1 VKSTTKNDRLWYTWR
16 MKPKRVA
23 LYARVSTKDKGQDT
37 ENQLAQLRDFCAR
50 QDWEIV
56 SEYIDH
62 VSAKTSDK
70 RQQFQAMLAAASRRE
85 FDLVLFWSLDRFSRE
100 GVLPTLKHLE
110 ALTSYGVG
118 WKSFTEQY
126 FDSCGIFRDAVISIA
141 ATLAKQERLKISE
154 RTVAGLQRAKK
165 QGRVGGRPKVV
176 TDREQVRRLREEGK
190 SLREISTAMGL
201 SLTSTAR
208 ILKTA

>member
-1 VKSTTKNDRLWYTWR
+1 MKSTTKNDRLWYTWR
-16 MKPKRVA
+16 MKPRRVA
-23 LYARVSTKDKGQDT
+23 LYARVSTKDKQDT
-37 ENQLAQLRDFCAR
+37 ENQLAQLREFCAK

-70 RQQFQAMLAAASRRE
+70 RPQFQAMLAAASRRE

-176 TDREQVRRLREEGK
+176 TDREQVRRMREEGK